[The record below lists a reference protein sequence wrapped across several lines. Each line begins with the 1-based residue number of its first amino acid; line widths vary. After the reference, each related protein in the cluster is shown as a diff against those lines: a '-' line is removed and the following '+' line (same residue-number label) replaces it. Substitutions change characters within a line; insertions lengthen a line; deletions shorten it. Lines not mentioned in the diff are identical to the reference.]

1 MFEHRFVHYM
11 HKLKYEHV
19 DILKQSVISI
29 KNSKDYTVNKRVVLY
44 MHNICFSNKNL
55 VNTLCNLHE

>member
-1 MFEHRFVHYM
+1 M
-11 HKLKYEHV
+11 
-19 DILKQSVISI
+19 DILKQSVIFI

-55 VNTLCNLHE
+55 VNTFCNLHE